1 MLLAISCSKQPL
13 GTPQLV
19 NAQMTENINR
29 AAINTG
35 HYIGERFG
43 GGIIFWMTPD
53 SMHGLI
59 ADTTDLGAFSWEE
72 PSAYTQTNATGTR
85 IGSGK
90 SNTRKIILAQG
101 KKGSYAALECEK
113 SERSGYTDWF
123 LPSKEELNKLYLRR
137 FLVGGFQKH
146 EYWSSSDANN
156 DGNVWLQLFELDG
169 AQGIGYWGA
178 VVNVRAI
185 RAF

>member
-72 PSAYTQTNATGTR
+72 PSAYTQTNTTGTR
-85 IGSGK
+85 IVWVNLTHEK
-90 SNTRKIILAQG
+90 LFWHKVRKVVMQHSNVKNRKGVDILTGFYRQRKIEQALS
-101 KKGSYAALECEK
+101 KKVSRRWL
-113 SERSGYTDWF
+113 SE
-123 LPSKEELNKLYLRR
+123 
-137 FLVGGFQKH
+137 
-146 EYWSSSDANN
+146 A
-156 DGNVWLQLFELDG
+156 
-169 AQGIGYWGA
+169 
-178 VVNVRAI
+178 
-185 RAF
+185 

>member
-59 ADTTDLGAFSWEE
+59 ADTTDLGLSPGRNLPHILRPMQPE
-72 PSAYTQTNATGTR
+72 PELVRVNLTHEKLFWHKVRKVVMQHSNVKNRKGVDILTGFYR
-85 IGSGK
+85 Q
-90 SNTRKIILAQG
+90 RK
-101 KKGSYAALECEK
+101 
-113 SERSGYTDWF
+113 
-123 LPSKEELNKLYLRR
+123 N
-137 FLVGGFQKH
+137 
-146 EYWSSSDANN
+146 
-156 DGNVWLQLFELDG
+156 
-169 AQGIGYWGA
+169 
-178 VVNVRAI
+178 
-185 RAF
+185 